1 LTVDVLVA
9 GKLTGD
15 IRENLPENTKPI
27 PLSRSFLPWIP
38 LRRAL
43 RCFQDN
49 AGADNSMVPLP
60 ATPPRAVRFLP
71 DLVRYLSRE
80 RPDGLIVAGTH
91 YNLIALW
98 AKRLARVQTRVVVS
112 ERNSMQ
118 EVVKSYENRDD
129 WRWRHTTRLV
139 ADAYPSAHAIVANSH
154 GVAADLA
161 HCTGLHVDTIKT
173 IYNPIVSGAL
183 EEKALQPVDHPW
195 FAPGMPPVVLGVGRL
210 HPQKDFGTLIKAFA
224 RVRSQRDARLI
235 ILGDDRGHAMRN
247 DLLSL
252 AENLGV
258 SNDLDLAG
266 FSSNPFSFMAKAAVF
281 VLSSQYEGCPNVL
294 VEALAC
300 GCPVVST
307 RCPHGPDEILEDGK
321 YGTLV
326 EVGDE
331 VAMAEAI
338 SATLDTPQDRD
349 FLRERAAQFG
359 FDPAVEQYL
368 ACI

>member
-1 LTVDVLVA
+1 
-9 GKLTGD
+9 
-15 IRENLPENTKPI
+15 
-27 PLSRSFLPWIP
+27 
-38 LRRAL
+38 
-43 RCFQDN
+43 
-49 AGADNSMVPLP
+49 MVPLP

-98 AKRLARVQTRVVVS
+98 AKRLAGAQTRVVVS

-118 EVVKSYENRDD
+118 KVVQSYENRDD

-173 IYNPIVSGAL
+173 IYNPIVSRAL
-183 EEKALQPVDHPW
+183 EEKALQAVDHPW
-195 FAPGMPPVVLGVGRL
+195 FAPDMPPVVLGVGRL

-235 ILGDDRGHAMRN
+235 ILGDDRGHAVRD

-252 AENLGV
+252 AAHLGV
-258 SNDLDLAG
+258 SNDVDLPG
-266 FSSNPFSFMAKAAVF
+266 FSSNPFSFMAKAGVF
-281 VLSSQYEGCPNVL
+281 VLSSKYEGCPNAL

-307 RCPHGPDEILEDGK
+307 RCPHGPDEILEEGK
-321 YGTLV
+321 FGTLID
-326 EVGDE
+326 VGDDK
-331 VAMAEAI
+331 AMALAI
-338 SATLDTPQDRD
+338 ISTLDAPRNPE
-349 FLRERAAQFG
+349 FLRERAAHFG
-359 FDPAVEQYL
+359 FDPAVEKYL
-368 ACI
+368 SCI